1 MKIIVLFLTTKIYVY
16 ILIISNQCTKDIP
29 RKSRERLALL
39 YFALHITSIHLM
51 IILIIYIYVPI
62 DCLCLYYIS
71 VTRKKQIWSMQDTT
85 QYMLGCSKLL
95 LKNITI
101 VVCFCGCRF
110 CPIQFTFD
118 KTQQPMSHR
127 LPWICYRY
135 CRTKGVSL
143 QTSIQPCSGNIRNTR
158 LLFFIKVYHY
168 VC

>member
-1 MKIIVLFLTTKIYVY
+1 MCTYWSYPTNAPKIYPENHGSDWLYYLSHY
-16 ILIISNQCTKDIP
+16 ILHRFIWW
-29 RKSRERLALL
+29 L
-39 YFALHITSIHLM
+39 YWSFTFTFPSIVCVF
-51 IILIIYIYVPI
+51 IIYLWPE
-62 DCLCLYYIS
+62 
-71 VTRKKQIWSMQDTT
+71 KKQIWSMQDTT
-85 QYMLGCSKLL
+85 QYMLGCSQLL

-158 LLFFIKVYHY
+158 LFFFIKVHHY